1 MPQQRMDIRMI
12 KDILRLKYQGG
23 LSHDRIA
30 RSLSI
35 SKGAVAKYLSLAGA
49 AGLDWQATVELDE
62 TGLEHRLMGGG
73 AALSRVVEPDYGRVH
88 IELRRKGVTLMLLW
102 AEYRAANEGQR
113 TWAYTQF
120 CGHYKVFAK
129 TLKRSMRQQRRAGE
143 KLFIDYAGPSL
154 ELSDGTRA
162 QVFVAAM
169 GASSYTFACATADQS
184 MRSWLGAMA
193 RALTFYGGCP
203 QLIVPDNPRAL
214 VSEACRYEPKLNETV
229 RDFARHYG
237 VSVLPARPY
246 SPRDKASAESAVQV
260 VERWLMARLRHTV
273 LANVHAADA
282 ALAALLPSLNER
294 RFQKLEGSRS
304 SLFRTLDAPALSA
317 LPAQRWQWATFKT
330 VTVHIDY
337 HVEIEGHR
345 YSVSH
350 SLVGLKL
357 EARITDALVEVLHR
371 GERVACHAR
380 SARLGGFTTL
390 DEHMPAAH
398 RAHKQWTPERLIH
411 WGAGIGVN
419 TGHFVTQLLQ
429 RFRHPEHGYRSC
441 LGLLSLAKRYGPQ
454 RVEAACALA
463 LELGAGHYRHVRD
476 ILLHGRDLI
485 ERPAPAPEWVAPEHD
500 NLRGASYYH

>member
-1 MPQQRMDIRMI
+1 
-12 KDILRLKYQGG
+12 
-23 LSHDRIA
+23 
-30 RSLSI
+30 
-35 SKGAVAKYLSLAGA
+35 
-49 AGLDWQATVELDE
+49 
-62 TGLEHRLMGGG
+62 
-73 AALSRVVEPDYGRVH
+73 
-88 IELRRKGVTLMLLW
+88 
-102 AEYRAANEGQR
+102 
-113 TWAYTQF
+113 
-120 CGHYKVFAK
+120 
-129 TLKRSMRQQRRAGE
+129 
-143 KLFIDYAGPSL
+143 
-154 ELSDGTRA
+154 
-162 QVFVAAM
+162 
-169 GASSYTFACATADQS
+169 
-184 MRSWLGAMA
+184 
-193 RALTFYGGCP
+193 
-203 QLIVPDNPRAL
+203 
-214 VSEACRYEPKLNETV
+214 
-229 RDFARHYG
+229 
-237 VSVLPARPY
+237 
-246 SPRDKASAESAVQV
+246 
-260 VERWLMARLRHTV
+260 
-273 LANVHAADA
+273 
-282 ALAALLPSLNER
+282 LLPSLNER

-454 RVEAACALA
+454 RLEAACALA